1 MVHMCCS
8 GVAGYGTHIPMCCSG
23 VAGYG
28 THVL

>member
-1 MVHMCCS
+1 MVHMCCD
-8 GVAGYGTHIPMCCSG
+8 GVDGYGTHIPMCCSG